1 MSVESWRATLSD
13 ATVAELFDEL
23 KSTGVPKFG
32 IDIMNP
38 KAMQRKF
45 ADPLVEAEK
54 KAGVDENPDAP
65 APSWTVPTQEWALL
79 VRHVSPFPATPRN
92 SWPNPMPDWVA
103 AGGDGNKVMYCR
115 ICYPSESVAGSAA
128 FAGNELCCPYDVHTH
143 EKCGMHT
150 ARLRPSPQPAN
161 NAPAP
166 VAPESAVMDRLALLE
181 RELVTTKA
189 ELAALQREVAKT
201 PEEFKRLE
209 TCIAGLA
216 KDVLPNFHV
225 AVKTAIITAM
235 ASQDSAGR
243 KRGSDDASGAAAQHR
258 RPSDG
263 P

>member
-1 MSVESWRATLSD
+1 MSVKSWRATLSD

-32 IDIMNP
+32 IDSMNP
-38 KAMQRKF
+38 KAMNRKF

-54 KAGVDENPDAP
+54 KAGVVENPDAP
-65 APSWTVPTQEWALL
+65 APSWTDPTQEWALL

-103 AGGDGNKVMYCR
+103 AGGDGNEVMYCR
-115 ICYPSESVAGSAA
+115 ICYGSESVAGSAA

-143 EKCGMHT
+143 AKCDMHT
-150 ARLRPSPQPAN
+150 ARLRPSPAAT

-166 VAPESAVMDRLALLE
+166 VAPESAVMARLAVLE

-189 ELAALQREVAKT
+189 EVAALQREVAKT
-201 PEEFKRLE
+201 PEEFKKLQ
-209 TCIAGLA
+209 TCIDDLA
-216 KDVLPNFHV
+216 KSVLPNFHL
-225 AVKTAIITAM
+225 AVKTAIITAI

-243 KRGSDDASGAAAQHR
+243 KRGSDDASGAAAQHPR
-258 RPSDG
+258 LSNG